1 MEEYKETREE
11 ANKQKL
17 FLGSILTG
25 LPTDYALV
33 HFYHFQ
39 QAETAAPDRN
49 PRKQPS
55 PLGGWTVDSSK
66 RRELGKQSNKI
77 NMDEGFWKYHF
88 IGHMLEQWNEI
99 LQTATIPKKALYDK
113 KQPNELFKIIDEMH
127 GRENKKKSIIET
139 DLYG

>member
-1 MEEYKETREE
+1 
-11 ANKQKL
+11 
-17 FLGSILTG
+17 
-25 LPTDYALV
+25 
-33 HFYHFQ
+33 
-39 QAETAAPDRN
+39 
-49 PRKQPS
+49 
-55 PLGGWTVDSSK
+55 
-66 RRELGKQSNKI
+66 
-77 NMDEGFWKYHF
+77 MDEGFWKYHF